1 MEPNLILVPSS
12 DPLAA
17 LWSAFPELR
26 DELDDGDSE
35 SYYIYERFADHLVSH
50 RDDRQLWQR
59 AYAFFDSLAV
69 GGGNLQE
76 ILVVGLFEPLCV
88 DPVLT
93 DRMKKNVG
101 PAALQLLQDM
111 QSPSGRA

>member
-1 MEPNLILVPSS
+1 MEPNFILVPRA
-12 DPLAA
+12 DPLAV

-26 DELDDGDSE
+26 DQLDHGDSG
-35 SYYIYERFADHLVSH
+35 SYYIYERFAEHLASH
-50 RDDRQLWQR
+50 SGDNLLWQR

-69 GGGNLQE
+69 GGSNLQE

-93 DRMKKNVG
+93 DRVKRNVG
-101 PAALQLLQDM
+101 PTALKLLQDM
-111 QSPSGRA
+111 Q